1 MTGIEKVRLE
11 IGVESLAVITYD
23 YEMLFTV
30 GLFGVMVQ
38 LANTTALHAV
48 IPGSKPGD
56 STYLIKLCPCS
67 STDRTC
73 DF

>member
-1 MTGIEKVRLE
+1 M
-11 IGVESLAVITYD
+11 GVESLAVITYD

-30 GLFGVMVQ
+30 GLFGGHRIT
-38 LANTTALHAV
+38 AIIPALHAGDQV
-48 IPGSKPGD
+48 SITCGS
-56 STYLIKLCPCS
+56 TNLIKLCPCS